1 MGASNGE
8 SHFLL
13 WAIVDIDKKNIKK
26 LLVTQQQQQ
35 QSMDIE

>member
-13 WAIVDIDKKNIKK
+13 WAIVVIDKKHKK
-26 LLVTQQQQQ
+26 LLVTQQQQP
-35 QSMDIE
+35 SMDIE